1 MLPKIKVELWKL
13 PESQRAEG
21 SFLSGS
27 CAGQRERGRARGRT
41 CGAQVRRRG
50 SPARPPPPP
59 PLRNLGEREP
69 VTKGTQREPP
79 RPRPRKRQTM
89 GGSAAVNQRP
99 PPRQVR
105 PPRPLR
111 PRGAA
116 PEPPTRP
123 RGAPAPPPPA
133 WPRRV
138 PLSRS
143 NRRPHSSPQP
153 GPPEPLRAGPPSSP
167 RPGPAGRWK
176 STRGWLARGGAPGP
190 PPLPPPLP
198 VGSGPA
204 KGSGRHT
211 RPPPTPPARPGRA
224 RGPPTGIAPQLPA
237 RVLDPGAPATREGPG
252 STARGPS
259 AAPGGTH
266 PSIAHGEDPSGAE
279 WRRRNSGTS
288 ETAPCYRL
296 TKWRRRPARLA
307 RAGAPLAGGAVTLTG
322 GRDLPPPGVGAPAA
336 RAKSIGRAR
345 RKGRGDSPMRGAIR

>member
-1 MLPKIKVELWKL
+1 MVVKEESTLPEIKVELWKL

-50 SPARPPPPP
+50 SPARPAPPP

-89 GGSAAVNQRP
+89 GGSAAVNHRP

-167 RPGPAGRWK
+167 RPGPAGRWE

-211 RPPPTPPARPGRA
+211 RPPPPPQPAPAAPVGPPQVSPHSSRRGCSTRAPSQHGKGPAAPLAAPARRRAGLTRPLHTERTRRERSGGAAIAGRA
-224 RGPPTGIAPQLPA
+224 RPLRVIDSQNGGAARPA
-237 RVLDPGAPATREGPG
+237 SPAPALHWP
-252 STARGPS
+252 
-259 AAPGGTH
+259 
-266 PSIAHGEDPSGAE
+266 AE
-279 WRRRNSGTS
+279 
-288 ETAPCYRL
+288 L
-296 TKWRRRPARLA
+296 
-307 RAGAPLAGGAVTLTG
+307 
-322 GRDLPPPGVGAPAA
+322 
-336 RAKSIGRAR
+336 
-345 RKGRGDSPMRGAIR
+345 SP